1 MPSTIR
7 LFIPSLP
14 TLDPLHLLPSLE
26 PPRPPLFPLDRL
38 GGPAAQHF
46 YLARAGVYHT
56 LRHWL
61 RAPGEKIAQSRN
73 IVLMPAYH
81 HGVEVEAV
89 RAAGARIVFYRVDA
103 DMHVDLDDIARKAA
117 QPGVRVVYV
126 THFVGFAQPIA
137 EIRKIAQS
145 HNLRLFEDCALALF
159 SHTPEG
165 APLGSHGDASC
176 FCLYKTLPVP
186 HGGLLL
192 APDVPTATVTPPPLL
207 STLHHVAGLVLAHF
221 EMRLA
226 SLGRAVRRAA
236 RAVAHATIDKA
247 VATVQTGTQRLAAHD
262 LGLGAS
268 RWIAPILNRTD
279 AEMVVARRRR
289 NFSRLAAALDGILP
303 AVGAPLLPGVCPLFL
318 PVRIDSARRH
328 GLDKPTLMQRLHAV
342 GIDAI
347 DFWNT
352 GDPACDHHEFPEVA
366 HLRREILELPCHHS
380 LDDDDIDRV
389 AYAVKQAVAGA

>member
-1 MPSTIR
+1 MPSAIR

-14 TLDPLHLLPSLE
+14 TLDLLRLLPSLG
-26 PPRPPLFPLDRL
+26 PPRPSLFPLDRL
-38 GGPAAQHF
+38 DGPAAQRF

-103 DMHVDLDDIARKAA
+103 DMRVDLHDIARKAA
-117 QPGVRVVYV
+117 EPGVRVVYV

-145 HNLRLFEDCALALF
+145 HDLRLFEDCALALF

-192 APDVPTATVTPPPLL
+192 APDVPTATVAPPPLL
-207 STLHHVAGLVLAHF
+207 STLHHVAGLTLAHF
-221 EMRLA
+221 EMRSA
-226 SLGRAVRRAA
+226 GLGRAVRRAA
-236 RAVAHATIDKA
+236 RAAAHATVDKA
-247 VATVQTGTQRLAAHD
+247 VATVQTGTLRLANHE

-268 RWIAPILNRTD
+268 RWVALILARTD

-289 NFSRLAAALDGILP
+289 NFSRLAAALDGVLP
-303 AVGAPLLPGVCPLFL
+303 AVGSPLRPGVCPLFL
-318 PVRIDSARRH
+318 PVRIDSAHRH
-328 GLDKPTLMQRLHAV
+328 GLDKPALMQRLHAA

-347 DFWNT
+347 DFWNV
-352 GDPACDHHEFPEVA
+352 GDPACDHHEFPEVTR
-366 HLRREILELPCHHS
+366 LRREILELPCHQS

-389 AYAVKQAVAGA
+389 AHAVKQAVAQA